1 MIFNSLLSG
10 LKKKEY
16 WIVFKIKEKMNC
28 NIVYGAFLLVIL
40 ASCINSSLSDGSI
53 DYENNNSPENGP
65 TLMQILQNILENPEY
80 QALSDYEQLS
90 VLEVIY
96 SLLES
101 SFSQRKSASKYQGK
115 NPFVNLDWY
124 KYESIFLD
132 YRNNSNI

>member
-1 MIFNSLLSG
+1 
-10 LKKKEY
+10 
-16 WIVFKIKEKMNC
+16 MNR

-101 SFSQRKSASKYQGK
+101 SFSQRKSASEYQRK

-124 KYESIFLD
+124 KYESIILD